1 MDDASIPRTDR
12 ELLLKLNTEI
22 GNLSR
27 AIDGLGNKLVD
38 IEEKRIGGL
47 DKRVLALENWKQ
59 QITGAWRL
67 VLVIWSVV
75 TALGLIGL
83 VKSYIK

>member
-1 MDDASIPRTDR
+1 MEDAATPKTDR
-12 ELLLKLNTEI
+12 ELLLKLNLEI
-22 GNLSR
+22 ENLSKS
-27 AIDGLGNKLVD
+27 IDNLGNKLVD

-47 DKRVLALENWKQ
+47 EKRFVVIENWKQ

-67 VLVIWSVV
+67 VLVIWSIV